1 MINGGGNQNL
11 LPPPFNKKKKKKGG
25 GGGGGFR
32 TMPLYV
38 NLFLLIVLSAAFQRF
53 VFQNSD

>member
-11 LPPPFNKKKKKKGG
+11 LPPPFNKKKKKGG
-25 GGGGGFR
+25 GGRGFR

>member
-11 LPPPFNKKKKKKGG
+11 LPHPLTKKKKKKKGG
-25 GGGGGFR
+25 GRGFR

>member
-11 LPPPFNKKKKKKGG
+11 LPHPLTKKKKKGG